1 MDRRA
6 ISFGAVC
13 LLSCLTA
20 GVSLGAGKKA
30 AKKEAVKPSEKG
42 VLWTDPGD
50 IATRDI
56 LHGPGGA
63 GHAPHGPFTFDKED
77 LSGRSPSFS
86 VKSADGTTWTVKMGI
101 EAQPE
106 TAAARIVWAAGYY
119 ANQDYFLPE
128 IQVQGLPA
136 RLHRGQKEIGPNGAI
151 RNVRLKREDGKQLGT
166 WEWRNSPFEGTREFN
181 GLRTLM
187 ALINNWDLKDE
198 NNAVSEV
205 NGLRVYLVSG
215 LGASFGC
222 AGRCWPTTHA
232 KGDPEEYSESK
243 FIRQTTPDAVSFE
256 APSRPGVVRLSDP
269 KEYRMRVH
277 LEWIGQNI
285 PRADAKWLGSLL
297 ARLSPDQ
304 IRDAFRAAGYQSQE
318 VDEFAQVLRSRIAE
332 LNAL

>member
-1 MDRRA
+1 
-6 ISFGAVC
+6 
-13 LLSCLTA
+13 
-20 GVSLGAGKKA
+20 
-30 AKKEAVKPSEKG
+30 
-42 VLWTDPGD
+42 
-50 IATRDI
+50 
-56 LHGPGGA
+56 
-63 GHAPHGPFTFDKED
+63 
-77 LSGRSPSFS
+77 
-86 VKSADGTTWTVKMGI
+86 
-101 EAQPE
+101 
-106 TAAARIVWAAGYY
+106 
-119 ANQDYFLPE
+119 
-128 IQVQGLPA
+128 
-136 RLHRGQKEIGPNGAI
+136 LHRGQKEVGPNGAI
-151 RNVRLKREDGKQLGT
+151 RNVRLKREDEKKLGN

-205 NGLRVYLVSG
+205 NGQRIYLVSD

-256 APSRPGVVRLSDP
+256 APSRPDVVRLSDP

-304 IRDAFRAAGYQSQE
+304 LRDAFRAAGYQSQD
-318 VDEFAQVLRSRIAE
+318 VDEYAQVLRSRIAE